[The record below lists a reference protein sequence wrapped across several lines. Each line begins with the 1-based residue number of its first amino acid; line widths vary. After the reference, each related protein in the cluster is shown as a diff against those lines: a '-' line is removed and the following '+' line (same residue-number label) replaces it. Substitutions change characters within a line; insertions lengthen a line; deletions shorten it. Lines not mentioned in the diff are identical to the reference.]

1 MNYSMKLKGKGRKSR
16 EKLLEAAEACF
27 TKYGFHASSVDIICK
42 TAGMSKGAFYHH
54 FTSKQELYLEMLN
67 QWLKIIDRYIESAR
81 INSKNMLELFRNIGE
96 AKPLFQEAAGKL
108 PIFIELWVRASRDEE
123 LKKITIGSYYKYLEL
138 FKSLIDEGIKK
149 GLIRKFN
156 PDTVSRM
163 IIAVTVGFIMQ
174 GMLDPEGTDW
184 DRVAGECPE
193 IILRGL
199 ARL

>member
-1 MNYSMKLKGKGRKSR
+1 MSPKNKGKETKK
-16 EKLLEAAEACF
+16 KLLEAAEDCF

-81 INSKNMLELFRNIGE
+81 TNSKNMLELFGNIGE

-138 FKSLIDEGIKK
+138 FKSLIDEGIKN

-163 IIAVTVGFIMQ
+163 IIAVAVGFIMQ
-174 GMLDPEGTDW
+174 GMLDPEGADW
-184 DRVAGECPE
+184 DRIARECPE
-193 IILRGL
+193 IILKGL
-199 ARL
+199 VKL

>member
-1 MNYSMKLKGKGRKSR
+1 MNLKDKGKESRK
-16 EKLLEAAEACF
+16 KLLEAAEACF
-27 TKYGFHASSVDIICK
+27 TKYGFHASSVDMICK
-42 TAGMSKGAFYHH
+42 AAGMSKGAFYHH
-54 FTSKQELYLEMLN
+54 FTSKQELYLEMLD

-81 INSKNMLELFRNIGE
+81 SDSKNVLELFRNIGE
-96 AKPLFQEAAGKL
+96 AKLLFQEAAGKL

-138 FKSLIDEGIKK
+138 FKSLIDEGINE
-149 GLIRKFN
+149 GLIKKVN

-163 IIAVTVGFIMQ
+163 VIAVAVGFIMQ

-184 DRVAGECPE
+184 DRVARECPE
-193 IILRGL
+193 IILKGL